1 MPMRLTLQIIFAFL
15 LVFVGNSLLFGG
27 AFIQEF
33 LARSEDGNVILEWWT
48 GQESNVKSFIV
59 ERKSG
64 TSPFFQEIGESVAP
78 KGSNSY
84 YQFIDESAFK
94 STDSF
99 YVYRIKILDEDGNV
113 GHSREVGV
121 SHTVSSVKRTWGS
134 IKAMFR

>member
-1 MPMRLTLQIIFAFL
+1 MRVTSRTLLALII
-15 LVFVGNSLLFGG
+15 VVTTSSVLFGA

-33 LARSEDGNVILEWWT
+33 LAKSESGNVILEWWT
-48 GQESNVKSFIV
+48 GQEDNVKSFTV

-64 TSPFFQEIGESVAP
+64 TSSLFQQVGELVPP
-78 KGSNSY
+78 KGSNSHY
-84 YQFIDESAFK
+84 VFVDESAFK

-99 YVYRIKILDEDGNV
+99 YVYRIKISDNDGKI
-113 GHSREVGV
+113 GYSREVGV